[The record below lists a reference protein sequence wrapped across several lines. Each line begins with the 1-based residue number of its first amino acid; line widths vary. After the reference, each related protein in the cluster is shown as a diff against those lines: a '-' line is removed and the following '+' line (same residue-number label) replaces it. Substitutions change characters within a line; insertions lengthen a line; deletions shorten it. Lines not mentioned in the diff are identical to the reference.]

1 MKEVDFQMKK
11 YLALLLVLVMVL
23 SLAAC
28 ASKPAETTDEP
39 EQTTTEPAPA
49 EETKDEEPAPA
60 EETKEEEPTEEP
72 ADNTEYAVA
81 MITDYGDITDQS
93 FNQTTYEACKAF
105 CEDNGVEFSYFKPAG
120 DNTADRVAMIEKA
133 VDEGYNVIVMPG
145 YAFGGAIVEAAP
157 EFPDVKFIALDVAKG
172 DLLEAGVAKAGE
184 SYDYNPD
191 NWDLEKYVDMSNV
204 YCAIYQEELCG
215 YMAGYAAVKLG
226 YKSLGF
232 LGGMAVPAVIRYG
245 YGFVQGVDAAAADLG
260 LSDVTLNYIYG
271 GQFSGDVDITA
282 VMDTWYAN
290 GTEVVF
296 ACGGGIYTSAVDAAK
311 KAGGKVIGVD
321 VDQAGVIAGY
331 AGVDGLTVTSAMK
344 GLYPATYDTL
354 NDVINNGNWANYVGK
369 ITTLGLVSADDPEAN
384 YVQIPM
390 GEGTQWSDSF
400 TQDDYKAMVADMYNG
415 VITVSNDISK
425 AASDFATVITVDD
438 QGAIKG

>member
-1 MKEVDFQMKK
+1 MKK

-232 LGGMAVPAVIRYG
+232 LGGMAVPAVQRYG

-260 LSDVTLNYIYG
+260 LSDVTVKYVYG
-271 GQFSGDVDITA
+271 GQFFGDADITA
-282 VMDTWYAN
+282 VMDTWYAG

-311 KAGGKVIGVD
+311 KANGKVIGVD
-321 VDQAGVIAGY
+321 VDQAGVIANY

-354 NDVINNGNWANYVGK
+354 NDVIINGNWANYVGK
-369 ITTLGLVSADDPEAN
+369 IATLGLVSADDPEAN

-400 TQDDYKAMVADMYNG
+400 TEDDYKAMVADMYNG

-425 AASDFATVITVDD
+425 TASDFATVITVDD

>member
-1 MKEVDFQMKK
+1 MKK

-28 ASKPAETTDEP
+28 ASKPEETTDEP
-39 EQTTTEPAPA
+39 EQTTPVPAPA

-105 CEDNGVEFSYFKPAG
+105 CEDNGVQFSYFKPAG

-260 LSDVTLNYIYG
+260 LSDVTVKYVYG
-271 GQFSGDVDITA
+271 GQFFGDADITA

-311 KAGGKVIGVD
+311 KANGKVIGVD
-321 VDQAGVIAGY
+321 VDQAGVIANY

-354 NDVINNGNWANYVGK
+354 NDVIINGNWANYVGK
-369 ITTLGLVSADDPEAN
+369 IATLGLVSADDPEAN

-425 AASDFATVITVDD
+425 TASDFATVITVDD

>member
-1 MKEVDFQMKK
+1 MKK
-11 YLALLLVLVMVL
+11 IIALLLAVLMVL
-23 SLAAC
+23 SMVAC
-28 ASKPAETTDEP
+28 ASKTTDDTPADTTPADTTPADTTTEDTEKTDEP
-39 EQTTTEPAPA
+39 ADTTTDAEPV
-49 EETKDEEPAPA
+49 ETDG
-60 EETKEEEPTEEP
+60 
-72 ADNTEYAVA
+72 EYAVA

-260 LSDVTLNYIYG
+260 LSDVTVKYVYG
-271 GQFSGDVDITA
+271 GQFFGDADITA
-282 VMDTWYAN
+282 VMDTWYAG

-311 KAGGKVIGVD
+311 KANGKVIGVD
-321 VDQAGVIAGY
+321 VDQAGVIANY

-354 NDVINNGNWANYVGK
+354 NDVIINGNWANYVGQ
-369 ITTLGLVSADDPEAN
+369 IATLGLVSADDPEAN

>member
-1 MKEVDFQMKK
+1 MKK
-11 YLALLLVLVMVL
+11 IIALLLAVLMVL
-23 SLAAC
+23 SMVAC
-28 ASKPAETTDEP
+28 ASKTTDDTPADTTPADTTPADTTTEDTEKTDEP
-39 EQTTTEPAPA
+39 ADTTTDAEPV
-49 EETKDEEPAPA
+49 ETDG
-60 EETKEEEPTEEP
+60 
-72 ADNTEYAVA
+72 EYAVA

-105 CEDNGVEFSYFKPAG
+105 CEANGITFNYFKPAG

-260 LSDVTLNYIYG
+260 LSDVTVKYVYG
-271 GQFSGDVDITA
+271 GQFFGDADITA

-311 KAGGKVIGVD
+311 KANGKVIGVD
-321 VDQAGVIAGY
+321 VDQAGVIANY

-344 GLYPATYDTL
+344 GLYPATYDAL
-354 NDVINNGNWANYVGK
+354 NDIINNGNWANYVGK
-369 ITTLGLVSADDPEAN
+369 IATLGLVSADDPEAN

-415 VITVSNDISK
+415 VITVSNDITK
-425 AASDFATVITVDD
+425 KPADFATDITLTDL
-438 QGAIKG
+438 GTLN